1 MKYLYLFLYVSGNS
15 TNDNGFNENDEIVEN
30 ADIVI
35 ESSPSDSL
43 LFVYQSSWMKR
54 LLKTYGNEICLLD
67 ATYKT
72 TRYAL
77 PLFFMVVKTNVD
89 YEVVGA
95 FVCEGEGTENI
106 MSALKILKSWNPD

>member
-1 MKYLYLFLYVSGNS
+1 MKL
-15 TNDNGFNENDEIVEN
+15 
-30 ADIVI
+30 
-35 ESSPSDSL
+35 
-43 LFVYQSSWMKR
+43 

-72 TRYAL
+72 TTRYAP

-95 FVCEGEGTENI
+95 IVCEGEVTENV
-106 MSALKILKSWNPD
+106 MSALKILKSWNPDFSPLYSMIDLFSEEINAIEAVFPGS